1 MKTHEAEEN
10 TATVGADDSAET
22 FDHEEIV
29 ESAEG
34 SGPDENDENSVSDPE
49 DTEVPE
55 SAMAV
60 EKTKKSSVASVEIK
74 KINDAV
80 KFINE
85 KANKMVY
92 KGSVEI
98 GNYILEHFF
107 GNDTSLASSKNP
119 KKPVS
124 YGKLCRRKDL
134 LLSSMELSTMV
145 RVASQEKFLKEK
157 KVDVSKLTYTH
168 KARLTKLE
176 NGDLKIG
183 LVKDC
188 IEKGWSTRVLTNKI
202 NESMGELIP
211 GNESPLIANTESY
224 LAAIKRF
231 QKLKNPI
238 PANDSLE
245 VSSLKSEERVALQQ
259 KLDELKAGIEKFK
272 EESTAIENFCN
283 ELIKKLSED
292 EAGRDEDDNESLGLP
307 MNSDG

>member
-1 MKTHEAEEN
+1 MKTHETEEN

-34 SGPDENDENSVSDPE
+34 SDPDENDENSDSGPE
-49 DTEVPE
+49 DTAGSDEALETADASESSIEADDSSQADTSIEVPE

-157 KVDVSKLTYTH
+157 KVNVSKLTYTH
-168 KARLTKLE
+168 K
-176 NGDLKIG
+176 G
-183 LVKDC
+183 C
-188 IEKGWSTRVLTNKI
+188 
-202 NESMGELIP
+202 
-211 GNESPLIANTESY
+211 
-224 LAAIKRF
+224 
-231 QKLKNPI
+231 
-238 PANDSLE
+238 
-245 VSSLKSEERVALQQ
+245 
-259 KLDELKAGIEKFK
+259 
-272 EESTAIENFCN
+272 
-283 ELIKKLSED
+283 
-292 EAGRDEDDNESLGLP
+292 
-307 MNSDG
+307 